1 MTSVTFFRRGEEEK
15 PIFQDRQGIT
25 LSKGRVMD
33 EKIFKWFQVFSPLE
47 EPDAV
52 TKDEMR
58 GHITALVEIIKS
70 MSGYNDFRA
79 QTIVFWCIASYGF
92 EDLR

>member
-1 MTSVTFFRRGEEEK
+1 
-15 PIFQDRQGIT
+15 
-25 LSKGRVMD
+25 MD

-79 QTIVFWCIASYGF
+79 QTIVFWCIATYGF
-92 EDLR
+92 EDLRKFPILVIRGHIGQARPRP